1 MLTDQTDGRV
11 SQALSKYD
19 FYFMPVFNVDGYKH
33 TFTGRQARFWRKTR
47 KPYSWYQFQ
56 CKGADPNRN
65 WDSHWDEGLICIFF
79 IFSRCLSILYFRK
92 SKTAIVPIF

>member
-65 WDSHWDEGLICIFF
+65 WDSHWEEGLTYFYFGGSIFVLR
-79 IFSRCLSILYFRK
+79 IGLRK
-92 SKTAIVPIF
+92 TSSLLNV